1 MTGAAVG
8 MDFSIQSFNANN
20 GAARVSDEDEAASG
34 AEGASTGSSGVSR
47 RAGIISRLYAALDH
61 KMREIEHRIER
72 ASQAGGEGLSA
83 ADSERDARTLTALAR
98 LFEKLSDLD
107 TSSAAQAV
115 PKGEAPAGKEIDA
128 DRFRLKIADR
138 LERMLK
144 AEPD

>member
-1 MTGAAVG
+1 
-8 MDFSIQSFNANN
+8 
-20 GAARVSDEDEAASG
+20 VSDEDEAAPG
-34 AEGASTGSSGVSR
+34 AEGTGGRSR
-47 RAGIISRLYAALDH
+47 RAGIISRLYAALES

-72 ASQAGGEGLSA
+72 ASDDSTQSLSA

-107 TSSAAQAV
+107 TSPAADAGH
-115 PKGEAPAGKEIDA
+115 KGEVPADKEIDA

>member
-1 MTGAAVG
+1 MNGALAGVV
-8 MDFSIQSFNANN
+8 FSKQSFNANN
-20 GAARVSDEDEAASG
+20 GAARVSDEDETASG
-34 AEGASTGSSGVSR
+34 AEGAGGVSR
-47 RAGIISRLYAALDH
+47 RASIITRLYAALDH

-72 ASQAGGEGLSA
+72 ASHAGGEAMSA

-107 TSSAAQAV
+107 TGTAAEAA
-115 PKGEAPAGKEIDA
+115 PKGEAPADKEIDA

>member
-1 MTGAAVG
+1 MV
-8 MDFSIQSFNANN
+8 FSIQSFNANN

-34 AEGASTGSSGVSR
+34 TEGANVGSRGVSR

-72 ASQAGGEGLSA
+72 ASHDSAEGLSA
-83 ADSERDARTLTALAR
+83 AASERDARTLTALAR
-98 LFEKLSDLD
+98 LFEKLSELD
-107 TSSAAQAV
+107 TGTAVQAAH
-115 PKGEAPAGKEIDA
+115 KGEIPADKEIDA